1 MGRTVDKARAR
12 AGADDYLELVRQL
25 PLRPIRSEAEYD
37 RAARVLDSLVL
48 RNLSPGEADY
58 LQVLTLLVEAYDD
71 EQDPPGRPESS
82 PAEVLR
88 ALVEHRGMTTTDL
101 GRIIGS
107 KGVASEL
114 LNGRREPSK
123 AQIRKLA
130 EFFRLE
136 PGTFFG
142 PVRSNR

>member
-88 ALVEHRGMTTTDL
+88 ALVEHRGMTTTD
-101 GRIIGS
+101 
-107 KGVASEL
+107 
-114 LNGRREPSK
+114 
-123 AQIRKLA
+123 
-130 EFFRLE
+130 
-136 PGTFFG
+136 
-142 PVRSNR
+142 